1 MPKGTTYTI
10 VWSAEQDFYEL
21 HAPGD
26 YQAWTREDERW
37 FSWLEQCPSFAFQ
50 GRSGHITLL
59 KERRL
64 YGEGYWYAY
73 RTWHRHTMKK
83 YAGRSE
89 HLTFARLETLA
100 SALGNGVSSL
110 PQAGGHFTESAQS
123 GSSFL
128 TPKIQAPRLRGAHIS
143 REHLLARLNEG
154 LERQLTLICAPAGSG
169 KTTLLS
175 QWLAARDTSTSTD
188 AERSVAWLT
197 LDASDNDP
205 TRF

>member
-1 MPKGTTYTI
+1 MPKGTTSTI
-10 VWSAEQDFYEL
+10 TWSAEQDFYEL
-21 HAPGD
+21 HAAGD
-26 YQAWTREDERW
+26 YQTWTREDERW
-37 FSWLEQCPSFAFQ
+37 FSWLKQCPSFAFQ

-59 KERRL
+59 KERRR

-73 RTWHRHTMKK
+73 RTWQRHTRKK

-100 SALGNGVSSL
+100 SALGSGVSPL
-110 PQAGGHFTESAQS
+110 PQAGGQFTESAQS

-128 TPKIQAPRLRGAHIS
+128 TPKIQAPRLHGAHIS

-154 LERQLTLICAPAGSG
+154 LARQLTLLCAPAGSG

-175 QWLAARDTSTSTD
+175 QWLAARDTSTDTD
-188 AERSVAWLT
+188 AAGS
-197 LDASDNDP
+197 
-205 TRF
+205 